1 MTTDEAKP
9 LTRDYLDAKLGKVRA
24 SLGEFKVDFKLW
36 YLQCVVIHTVI
47 ILAAIAWMLD
57 HVNP

>member
-9 LTRDYLDAKLGKVRA
+9 LTRDYLNAK
-24 SLGEFKVDFKLW
+24 LGEFKADFKLW
-36 YLQCVVIHTVI
+36 FLQCVVIQTIIQAVI

-57 HVNP
+57 HRNP